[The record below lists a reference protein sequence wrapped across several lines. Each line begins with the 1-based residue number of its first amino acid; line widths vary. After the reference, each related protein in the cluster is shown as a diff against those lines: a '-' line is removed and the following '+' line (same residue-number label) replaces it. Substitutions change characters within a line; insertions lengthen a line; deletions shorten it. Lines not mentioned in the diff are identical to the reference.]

1 MLNRL
6 RQVANHI
13 LPSPIG
19 EGLGVRLFVLSTL
32 LLSLTSCGEL
42 FDMVDD
48 VDPVGQLTLRD
59 RAIDLMVGDRYVL
72 PATLEPDSLP
82 DKSLY
87 WESRNPE
94 VVSITA
100 DTLVAVAPGEAVV
113 CATSVTQL
121 ISDSCVV
128 TVHPYWSDVRAYYQ
142 YDMVVFA
149 NVTVAGRPMDEHI
162 MVGAFNEEGQLC
174 GVGEQHEANGIRY
187 MLLRIYSAY
196 DETEDITLRCYD
208 RLRAKMS
215 EWPQT
220 ILFNG
225 GTLGTL
231 SSLYQITF
239 E

>member
-1 MLNRL
+1 MNRL
-6 RQVANHI
+6 RKVANHI

-72 PATLEPDSLP
+72 PATLEPDTLP

-87 WESRNPE
+87 WESLNPE

-100 DTLVAVAPGEAVV
+100 DTLVAVAAGEAVV
-113 CATSVTQL
+113 KATAVSQL

-128 TVHPYWSDVRAYYQ
+128 TVYPYWSDVRANYQ

-149 NVTVAGRPMDEHI
+149 NVTVGGRPMDEHT
-162 MVGAFNEEGQLC
+162 MVGAFNEEGILC
-174 GVGEQHEANGIRY
+174 GVGEQHESNGIRY

-196 DETEDITLRCYD
+196 DETEDITLRCHD
-208 RLRAKMS
+208 KLRAKMS

-220 ILFNG
+220 ITFNG